1 MARPK
6 KKHVLTQ
13 EQYAQQA
20 REFGFLAVVHFW
32 RHLCAEAMT
41 ANAPAHELKERGDAY
56 IQRVAQMIAD
66 ELEGQAVTPY
76 MSEALQYCGLYV
88 RKEWLQ

>member
-6 KKHVLTQ
+6 AKKHVLTQ

-32 RHLCAEAMT
+32 QHLT
-41 ANAPAHELKERGDAY
+41 ANAQPHELKERGDAY
-56 IQRVAQMIAD
+56 LQRVAAMIAD
-66 ELEGQAVTPY
+66 ELEGQPITPY
-76 MSEALQYCGLYV
+76 MSEALQFAGLYV
-88 RKEWLQ
+88 RKEWLH